1 MNGKALEDF
10 EGVTGFNVSLIFR
23 SINYGQVRSVKKGQ
37 TNVLTFWAVDA
48 ASAVV
53 DLTGYTLAF
62 QIKNPT
68 SQAVLVT
75 KDNGG
80 TGGVELVD
88 DETGQVDVTLSVADA
103 ALLTSELVVFNLQFT
118 DPDEVVTTAY
128 SGSLRV
134 FEGAVAD
141 DE

>member
-1 MNGKALEDF
+1 M
-10 EGVTGFNVSLIFR
+10 SLIFR
-23 SINYGQVRSVKKGQ
+23 GINYGQVRSVKKGQ

-53 DLTGYTLAF
+53 DLTGYTLVF
-62 QIKNPT
+62 QVKEPT
-68 SQAVLVT
+68 SQAVLVA
-75 KDNGG
+75 KDNGVS
-80 TGGVELVD
+80 GGVEVVD
-88 DETGQVDVTLSVADA
+88 DETGQVDITLSVADA

-118 DPDEVVTTAY
+118 DGDDVVTTAY

-141 DE
+141 E

>member
-1 MNGKALEDF
+1 M
-10 EGVTGFNVSLIFR
+10 SLIFR
-23 SINYGQVRSVKKGQ
+23 GINYGQVRSVKQGQ

-53 DLTGYTLAF
+53 DLTGYTLVF
-62 QIKNPT
+62 QVKEPT
-68 SQAVLVT
+68 SQAVLVA
-75 KDNGG
+75 KDNGV
-80 TGGVELVD
+80 TGGVEVVD

-118 DPDEVVTTAY
+118 DGDDVVTTAY

-134 FEGAVAD
+134 FQGAVAD
-141 DE
+141 E

>member
-1 MNGKALEDF
+1 M
-10 EGVTGFNVSLIFR
+10 SLIFR
-23 SINYGQVRSVKKGQ
+23 GINYGQVRSVKQGQ

-53 DLTGYTLAF
+53 DLTGYTLVF
-62 QIKNPT
+62 QVKEPT
-68 SQAVLVT
+68 SQAVLAA
-75 KDNGG
+75 KDNGV
-80 TGGVELVD
+80 TGGVEVVD

-118 DPDEVVTTAY
+118 DGDDVVTTAY

-134 FEGAVAD
+134 FQGAVAD
-141 DE
+141 E

>member
-1 MNGKALEDF
+1 M
-10 EGVTGFNVSLIFR
+10 SLIFR
-23 SINYGQVRSVKKGQ
+23 GINYGQVRSVKKGQ

-53 DLTGYTLAF
+53 DLTGYTLVF
-62 QIKNPT
+62 QIKEPT
-68 SQAVLVT
+68 SQAVLVA
-75 KDNGG
+75 KDNGVI
-80 TGGVELVD
+80 GGVDVID

-118 DPDEVVTTAY
+118 DGDDVVTTAY

-141 DE
+141 E

>member
-1 MNGKALEDF
+1 M
-10 EGVTGFNVSLIFR
+10 SLIFR
-23 SINYGQVRSVKKGQ
+23 GINYGQVRSVKKGQ
-37 TNVLTFWAVDA
+37 TNVLTFWAIDA

-53 DLTGYTLAF
+53 DLTGYTLVF
-62 QIKNPT
+62 QIKEPT
-68 SQAVLVT
+68 SQAVLVA
-75 KDNGG
+75 KDNGVA
-80 TGGVELVD
+80 GGVEIVD

-118 DPDEVVTTAY
+118 DGDDVVTTAY

-141 DE
+141 E

>member
-1 MNGKALEDF
+1 
-10 EGVTGFNVSLIFR
+10 VSLIFR
-23 SINYGQVRSVKKGQ
+23 GINYGQVRSVKKGQ

-53 DLTGYTLAF
+53 DLTGYTLVF
-62 QIKNPT
+62 QVKEPT
-68 SQAVLVT
+68 SHAVLVA
-75 KDNGG
+75 KDNGV
-80 TGGVELVD
+80 TGGVEVVD

-118 DPDEVVTTAY
+118 DGDDVVTTAY

-134 FEGAVAD
+134 FQGAVAD
-141 DE
+141 E

>member
-1 MNGKALEDF
+1 M
-10 EGVTGFNVSLIFR
+10 SLIFR
-23 SINYGQVRSVKKGQ
+23 AINYGQVRSVKKGQ

-53 DLTGYTLAF
+53 DLTGYTLVF
-62 QIKNPT
+62 QIKEPT
-68 SQAVLVT
+68 SQVVLVA
-75 KDNGG
+75 KDNGV
-80 TGGVELVD
+80 TGGIEVVD

-118 DPDEVVTTAY
+118 DGDDVVTTAY

-141 DE
+141 E

>member
-1 MNGKALEDF
+1 M
-10 EGVTGFNVSLIFR
+10 SLIFR
-23 SINYGQVRSVKKGQ
+23 GINYGQVRSVKQGQ

-53 DLTGYTLAF
+53 DLTGYTLVF
-62 QIKNPT
+62 QIKEPT
-68 SQAVLVT
+68 SQAVMVA
-75 KDNGG
+75 KDNGV
-80 TGGVELVD
+80 TGGVEVVD

-118 DPDEVVTTAY
+118 DGNDVVTTAY

-134 FEGAVAD
+134 FKGAVAD
-141 DE
+141 E